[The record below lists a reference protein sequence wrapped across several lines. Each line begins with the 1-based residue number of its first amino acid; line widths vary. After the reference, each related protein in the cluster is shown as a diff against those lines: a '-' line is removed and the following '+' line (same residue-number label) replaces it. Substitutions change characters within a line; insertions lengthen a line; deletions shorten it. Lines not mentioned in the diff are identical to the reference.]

1 MEVRRARS
9 DPSDRYYI
17 IRRVVPSHTAEPQKS
32 SIRLDADVAKRYFGS
47 FADDYHRAFEGTG
60 RRPLHALINFLF
72 RRKTFSRRTDIVTG
86 WLRDYG
92 AAGKDVLDVGCGSGE
107 VSIIAARLGARVT
120 GLDIVPEMIEIARAG
135 AAAAGVTGASFRV
148 HNFAVEPIDAA
159 DIVMMIGVIEY
170 YRDLDDL
177 LPRMC
182 DATRQILI
190 IVDTRGPWWRR
201 RLRYLLARYKHFH
214 LYYHPADE
222 VSALVA
228 RSGLREDRRTVGH
241 SFTAM
246 AFVRERTN

>member
-1 MEVRRARS
+1 
-9 DPSDRYYI
+9 
-17 IRRVVPSHTAEPQKS
+17 VPSHTAEQQKS

-60 RRPLHALINFLF
+60 RRPLHAIINVLF

-92 AAGKDVLDVGCGSGE
+92 IAGKQLLDIGCGSGE

-120 GLDIVPEMIEIARAG
+120 GLDIVPEMIEIARSG
-135 AAAAGVTGASFRV
+135 AASAGVTGASFRV
-148 HNFAVEPIDAA
+148 QNFAVEPIDPA
-159 DIVMMIGVIEY
+159 DIVLMIGVIEY
-170 YRDLDDL
+170 YRDIDQL
-177 LPRMC
+177 LPKVC
-182 DATRQILI
+182 AATRETLI
-190 IVDTRGPWWRR
+190 VVDTRGPWWRR
-201 RLRYLLARYKHFH
+201 RLRYLLARLKRFH

-228 RSGLREDRRTVGH
+228 RAGFREDRRVVGH

-246 AFVRERTN
+246 AFARAR